1 MMNLRY
7 GPGYALLQPTAPP
20 MDPLPVQGGTN
31 TPICVI
37 CSYPAST
44 LRTFP
49 CSCVYPIHDQCI
61 SSFRRIGGVC
71 PKCHQVWV
79 PIEMDGQTEVTNALT
94 STQSQREWLL
104 SQHPH
109 SRSQTVYG
117 CTSCRRNIY
126 FSICCVLLIA
136 GIVFFAFL
144 LVKVYG

>member
-20 MDPLPVQGGTN
+20 MDPVQGGTS

-37 CSYPAST
+37 CSYPAAP

-49 CSCVYPIHDQCI
+49 CGCIYPIHDQCI
-61 SSFRRIGGVC
+61 ASFRRIGGVC

-79 PIEMDGQTEVTNALT
+79 PMEIDGQTDVTNALT
-94 STQSQREWLL
+94 TTQSQREWLL
-104 SQHPH
+104 SQHPY
-109 SRSQTVYG
+109 SQNQTVYE

-126 FSICCVLLIA
+126 YSICCILLIA
-136 GIVFFAFL
+136 GLVFFSFL